1 MVMRKLSIREIRS
14 KIGQL
19 DQMVLQEGEVLVTR
33 RGVPVARL
41 LPVQG
46 ARRRPDHAELRAA
59 LPRLETAS
67 ERWIRLDRDER

>member
-1 MVMRKLSIREIRS
+1 
-14 KIGQL
+14 
-19 DQMVLQEGEVLVTR
+19 
-33 RGVPVARL
+33 VARL